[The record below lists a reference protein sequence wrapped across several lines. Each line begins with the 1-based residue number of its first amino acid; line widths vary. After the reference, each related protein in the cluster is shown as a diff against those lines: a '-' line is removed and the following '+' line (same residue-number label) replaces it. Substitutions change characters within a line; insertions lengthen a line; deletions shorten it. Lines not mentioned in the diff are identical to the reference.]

1 MNFTSKH
8 EILIFFEEIANFD
21 QKMLVLKNSQS
32 LYYFISTLGELANQD
47 RDPLQSE
54 LEQEY
59 NQYGDILQDAFL
71 DSYNN
76 LTIKSIH
83 ILKYFVS
90 ISDQIGNKYLL
101 KTDDDSF
108 IHLGKFIVQ
117 GPPPQTV
124 QF

>member
-1 MNFTSKH
+1 MF
-8 EILIFFEEIANFD
+8 A
-21 QKMLVLKNSQS
+21 MRYPV
-32 LYYFISTLGELANQD
+32 YYFISTLGELANQD

-124 QF
+124 QFQTIIIYCN